1 MTSIASDCPEDLL
14 VLLRRRALRPE
25 EQSAL
30 AQHLH
35 QCPLCRMSAG
45 IRSQVGTLPAVDRD
59 DHALAA
65 RLVAGALSPRRVN
78 GDDLP
83 VRIGRL
89 ARGRRWLDRRLAVAA
104 TALLVMAGSASA
116 AWWHHARTVSTAAPA
131 TRKRASIAR
140 PRVAAADAPTAP
152 PSANQAAPAPP
163 PAPAVT
169 PPPKS
174 APFRRVSANAADLFA
189 AASRAR
195 AVGDLSRA
203 IALYRELQATFPS
216 SAETKLSWFSLAQ
229 VYLKV
234 DQPARAV
241 AQYDAYFASGDA
253 TLVEEAII
261 GKARALSRLGRREE
275 ERALWQS
282 LLREHADSEYRWRA
296 EQRLEQLGEVA
307 P

>member
-1 MTSIASDCPEDLL
+1 MTSVARDCPEDLL
-14 VLLRRRALRPE
+14 VLQRRQALRPE

-30 AQHLH
+30 AQHLR
-35 QCPLCRMSAG
+35 QCALCRMSAG
-45 IRSQVGTLPAVDRD
+45 IRNQVGTLPAVDHA

-65 RLVAGALSPRRVN
+65 RLVAGALSPRSVN
-78 GDDLP
+78 GGDEP
-83 VRIGRL
+83 VRVGRL
-89 ARGRRWLDRRLAVAA
+89 ARSRRWLDRRLAVAA

-116 AWWHHARTVSTAAPA
+116 AWWHHARNVSIADPAPTRTRRVDAPPAPA
-131 TRKRASIAR
+131 L
-140 PRVAAADAPTAP
+140 
-152 PSANQAAPAPP
+152 SAIQAAPAPP
-163 PAPAVT
+163 AAPAVA
-169 PPPKS
+169 PPSKS
-174 APFRRVSANAADLFA
+174 AQVRRVSANAADLFA

-195 AVGDLSRA
+195 AAGDLSRA
-203 IALYRELQATFPS
+203 ITLYRELQAAFPS

-229 VYLKV
+229 VYLKT

-253 TLVEEAII
+253 TLVEEAIV
-261 GKARALSRLGRREE
+261 GKARALSHLGRREE

-296 EQRLEQLGEVA
+296 EQRLEQLGEAA